1 MDIKFMILNT
11 SDVNQNQQLVCILG
25 STGSI
30 GVSTLD
36 VIRQN
41 PQFTVFALTA
51 GQNDTLMLAQC
62 IEFKPTF
69 AVMHDEQSATRLKSA
84 LHSQNVK
91 TKVMSGT
98 QAMCDLVKAHEVD
111 VVMSAIVGAAGL
123 LPTLAAV
130 EAGKKVLLANKESL
144 VMSGQLFID
153 KVKKHGAT
161 LLPIDSEHNAIF
173 QCLPGEMQQNANNGN
188 LAEQGISKILLTGS
202 GGPFL
207 KRDIN
212 TLSSVTVDEAV
223 AHPNWSM
230 GRKISVDSATMMNKG
245 LEFIEAKWLFNACV
259 DDIEVVIHPQSIIH
273 SMVQYR
279 DGSVLAQMGNPDMR
293 TPIAHA
299 LAYPNRIESGVKPL
313 DFTSIA
319 DFSFTAP
326 DFSRYPNLKL
336 AMDACRLGQ
345 AATTAINAANEVAVS
360 AFLSNKVG
368 FTDIYKIN
376 AQVLNKM
383 PNSQSVTLDDILNVD
398 EMARVY
404 ATEAIN
410 KELN

>member
-1 MDIKFMILNT
+1 MILNA
-11 SDVNQNQQLVCILG
+11 SDDNQEQQQGCILG
-25 STGSI
+25 ATGSI
-30 GVSTLD
+30 GLSSLD

-41 PQFTVFALTA
+41 PQFSVFALTA
-51 GQNDTLMLAQC
+51 AQNDAQMLALC
-62 IEFKPTF
+62 IEFKPEF
-69 AVMHDEQSATRLKSA
+69 AVMHDEQSAARLKSA
-84 LHSQNVK
+84 LDSHRAI
-91 TKVMSGT
+91 TKVLCGT
-98 QAMCDLVKAHEVD
+98 KAMCELATADNVD
-111 VVMSAIVGAAGL
+111 IVMSAIVGAAGL

-173 QCLPGEMQQNANNGN
+173 QCLPSQMQQNSNNAN
-188 LAEQGISKILLTGS
+188 LLEQGISKILLTGS

-212 TLSSVTVDEAV
+212 TLASVTVDEAV

-245 LEFIEAKWLFNACV
+245 LEFIEAKWLFNAKV

-299 LAYPNRIESGVKPL
+299 LSYPNRINSGVKPL
-313 DFTSIA
+313 DFTAMA
-319 DFSFTAP
+319 DFTFTAP
-326 DFSRYPNLKL
+326 DFARYPNLKL
-336 AMDACRLGQ
+336 AMDACRIGQ
-345 AATTAINAANEVAVS
+345 GATTAINAANEVAVS
-360 AFLSNKVG
+360 AFLDNKIG
-368 FTDIYKIN
+368 FTDIYKVN
-376 AQVLNKM
+376 SHVLNKL
-383 PNSQSVTLDDILNVD
+383 PNSQAITLDDILHID
-398 EMARVY
+398 KIARAYACEMISGA
-404 ATEAIN
+404 
-410 KELN
+410 LS